1 MSPDNRHLNSYRQP
15 DNLWSFIQTKNSFLK
30 DNQGTFSFWEGRGRM
45 EKGEEK
51 NRKEK
56 SIYNPVVHPK
66 FLSLCTG
73 GSTPPFQSARA
84 SQSAQAVGLS
94 EEQQLGLCPPR
105 SLSFSL
111 KWQQWAYPV
120 QGQCWSSWD
129 VGCYSK
135 TCTRGWVQ
143 RAAGW
148 ELEPS
153 GYNNWSRIRSHN
165 SCNGASCWRA
175 RRRCRTHSSGQPGGQ
190 GANGSSLHP
199 QSPR

>member
-1 MSPDNRHLNSYRQP
+1 MLLGAWQP
-15 DNLWSFIQTKNSFLK
+15 LVFHSKKNFFKTTGGL
-30 DNQGTFSFWEGRGRM
+30 FSFGKAKGIWERGR
-45 EKGEEK
+45 KK

-56 SIYNPVVHPK
+56 SIYNPVVHPE

-73 GSTPPFQSARA
+73 GSMPPFQSARA
-84 SQSAQAVGLS
+84 SQSAQDVWACQRNSSLASVR
-94 EEQQLGLCPPR
+94 PR

-129 VGCYSK
+129 VDYYSK
-135 TCTRGWVQ
+135 TCTLDWVQ
-143 RAAGW
+143 RAADW

-165 SCNGASCWRA
+165 SLR
-175 RRRCRTHSSGQPGGQ
+175 
-190 GANGSSLHP
+190 
-199 QSPR
+199 

>member
-1 MSPDNRHLNSYRQP
+1 
-15 DNLWSFIQTKNSFLK
+15 
-30 DNQGTFSFWEGRGRM
+30 M
-45 EKGEEK
+45 EKGEGKKK

-73 GSTPPFQSARA
+73 GSMPPFQSARA
-84 SQSAQAVGLS
+84 SQSAQAVWACQRNS
-94 EEQQLGLCPPR
+94 SSASARPR
-105 SLSFSL
+105 LLSFSL

-120 QGQCWSSWD
+120 QGQCWSLWD

-135 TCTRGWVQ
+135 TCTLDWVQ

-153 GYNNWSRIRSHN
+153 DYNNWSRTHSHN
-165 SCNGASCWRA
+165 SCSGASCWRA
-175 RRRCRTHSSGQPGGQ
+175 RRRCRTHSSGQPGGRA
-190 GANGSSLHP
+190 ANGSSLCPVYPPAPSWLQRKSLCCSETNSSDPDCFPSRGLKSLHP
-199 QSPR
+199 QSPH